1 MSVPGCFPRYELP
14 QYGSRRRLLSPSGM
28 YDEYGEVVV
37 EGDGG
42 YYYSP
47 QGPTAE
53 AEVCFFPAS
62 TIIFIS
68 QYSAPTLGFKCF
80 QGHTKSVCKVYTLK
94 LLYAKTLLWHYETA
108 CSIQNSTELCIL

>member
-53 AEVCFFPAS
+53 AEVWFCFFCQFHNFSFLILCSYPRLL
-62 TIIFIS
+62 ILLQKVYKIS
-68 QYSAPTLGFKCF
+68 QQHLYSKAIVL
-80 QGHTKSVCKVYTLK
+80 
-94 LLYAKTLLWHYETA
+94 
-108 CSIQNSTELCIL
+108 